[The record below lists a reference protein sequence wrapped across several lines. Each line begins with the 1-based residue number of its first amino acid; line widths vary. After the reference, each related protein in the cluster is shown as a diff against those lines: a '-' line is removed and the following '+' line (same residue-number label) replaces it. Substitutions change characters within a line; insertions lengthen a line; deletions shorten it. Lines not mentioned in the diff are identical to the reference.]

1 MIVPDADAAVQ
12 SRAITQW
19 RDGVWENHPEA
30 RREGDTA
37 WYAYLFVYAEGEDR
51 FDPGDTY
58 QLGTAKFVWRD
69 PIICLMAGLNA
80 DVAAIYR
87 ADDMEHKHLCRVW
100 ARHHMITSQVSR
112 AKRRDYMH
120 ANAVPVTR
128 VDPPEPLLPH

>member
-19 RDGVWENHPEA
+19 RDGVWANHPEA